1 MIKIEQIQMCAI
13 HKCARECD
21 SEIRGIGDCMCH
33 NLNWQ
38 KASDKYMD
46 YSIPYQMDVAPAHW
60 RVKQS
65 NKIKNGSTEE

>member
-1 MIKIEQIQMCAI
+1 MVKIEQIKMCAI

-38 KASDKYMD
+38 KANEKDMNYCLT
-46 YSIPYQMDVAPAHW
+46 YQMDVAPANW
-60 RVKQS
+60 KPKKS
-65 NKIKNGSTEE
+65 NKLSNGKEK